1 MNVRPLLLAAFV
13 GSAVLSSSL
22 HAATGVSGILSLNVG
37 TNGFKTVSWPRPLIP
52 ALDVNQLWFGSSVT
66 SLGPVPG
73 DSLNATPQG
82 YTLTLQNSL
91 DSQFFSLVLEQ
102 KPPSALY
109 SANVL
114 NRVTYGPT
122 PDEVER
128 INAIGPDAYLD
139 EQLQMESPA
148 YTSDPIDLPPPSVTT
163 NSSPIPMP
171 NWSFLTVTGS
181 VTAPTAPLL
190 YMYMTGTGE
199 VPIDNVQLRYSYVL
213 TAVTNN
219 LTTGIIT
226 TNVSTILTS
235 NLLSNGDFEQPLN
248 TGWTVSPN
256 LSSSF
261 IDTSSSASG
270 NSSLRMV
277 STAAGTTQGSS
288 IWQAFPAAP
297 ATVRGT
303 NAARNEI
310 YTNTVSTLRAVL
322 SFAYGPNANSDLLT
336 MRLSGSGVIISGQEP
351 PPTPSW
357 VYATATGRA
366 NATPSLYLYFSGAG
380 EAYVDDIKLVAGSVA
395 GTGPNLAQNGDFESG
410 ILTPWQGSADY
421 VSSTVSSNVAFSG
434 NYSLKLVGTAGGSGN
449 GDSLYQLNIPGLV
462 NNQTYT
468 VSFWYTPR
476 SVSALTVRLSGSLLV
491 SAPDSSPSGIR
502 KRLDSG
508 DVRANLADLRA
519 WHCSRAVG
527 ARGQL
532 MEVLLQFFENHF
544 VTQHSKTQDY
554 LDRYYDGSILDR
566 LATAMEYRENARW
579 RAALSNP
586 NCTFYDLL
594 KVSAESPAMIIYLD
608 TVGSRGDGTRIANE
622 NYARELFELFSMGV
636 DNGYDQN
643 DIVAMS
649 RAWTGWTVDIKAPA
663 DVDNPFAPR
672 SSQYGYYPGSG
683 FNAVSNLFGV
693 WTHSFDN
700 TWHGTNRARILS
712 VWSPTSPPG
721 NPVAIGPKVYPARFG
736 APWAGQSYQLN
747 IPPRTGNAGMQD
759 GYDVIRHLAD
769 LAFTAEYISVKLSRL
784 FVHENFE
791 HGVYDYTDPNR
802 SAEAELIRQC
812 LVAWN
817 TPASDGRKGNI
828 RSVLRTIF
836 ASELFRSHG
845 GSLQKVKTPLEF
857 VASSVRALRSVNG
870 DGTATANTDGYS
882 FSSILGRMGA
892 MGLFNRSDPDGYPE
906 AGAPWISAGTL
917 AERLRFVQS
926 YLTAA
931 STTGRPTDA
940 GQNISDPVA
949 LLKKKLPSTSWR
961 NAPAVTE
968 YFLRTLFP
976 GEGTANLDL
985 YRRLG
990 INFLNTADDGVTAS
1004 AFSALSDTSTPYD
1017 TRVRGMVSLLMT
1029 TQRFQEQ

>member
-1 MNVRPLLLAAFV
+1 
-13 GSAVLSSSL
+13 
-22 HAATGVSGILSLNVG
+22 
-37 TNGFKTVSWPRPLIP
+37 
-52 ALDVNQLWFGSSVT
+52 
-66 SLGPVPG
+66 
-73 DSLNATPQG
+73 
-82 YTLTLQNSL
+82 
-91 DSQFFSLVLEQ
+91 
-102 KPPSALY
+102 
-109 SANVL
+109 
-114 NRVTYGPT
+114 
-122 PDEVER
+122 
-128 INAIGPDAYLD
+128 
-139 EQLQMESPA
+139 
-148 YTSDPIDLPPPSVTT
+148 
-163 NSSPIPMP
+163 
-171 NWSFLTVTGS
+171 
-181 VTAPTAPLL
+181 
-190 YMYMTGTGE
+190 
-199 VPIDNVQLRYSYVL
+199 
-213 TAVTNN
+213 
-219 LTTGIIT
+219 
-226 TNVSTILTS
+226 
-235 NLLSNGDFEQPLN
+235 
-248 TGWTVSPN
+248 
-256 LSSSF
+256 
-261 IDTSSSASG
+261 
-270 NSSLRMV
+270 
-277 STAAGTTQGSS
+277 
-288 IWQAFPAAP
+288 
-297 ATVRGT
+297 
-303 NAARNEI
+303 
-310 YTNTVSTLRAVL
+310 
-322 SFAYGPNANSDLLT
+322 
-336 MRLSGSGVIISGQEP
+336 
-351 PPTPSW
+351 
-357 VYATATGRA
+357 
-366 NATPSLYLYFSGAG
+366 
-380 EAYVDDIKLVAGSVA
+380 
-395 GTGPNLAQNGDFESG
+395 
-410 ILTPWQGSADY
+410 
-421 VSSTVSSNVAFSG
+421 
-434 NYSLKLVGTAGGSGN
+434 
-449 GDSLYQLNIPGLV
+449 
-462 NNQTYT
+462 
-468 VSFWYTPR
+468 
-476 SVSALTVRLSGSLLV
+476 
-491 SAPDSSPSGIR
+491 
-502 KRLDSG
+502 
-508 DVRANLADLRA
+508 
-519 WHCSRAVG
+519 
-527 ARGQL
+527 
-532 MEVLLQFFENHF
+532 
-544 VTQHSKTQDY
+544 
-554 LDRYYDGSILDR
+554 
-566 LATAMEYRENARW
+566 
-579 RAALSNP
+579 
-586 NCTFYDLL
+586 
-594 KVSAESPAMIIYLD
+594 
-608 TVGSRGDGTRIANE
+608 
-622 NYARELFELFSMGV
+622 MGV